1 MQNYNPRIL
10 EDEIGRS
17 QDQGQPQLH
26 NKTLSGTGGGGV
38 GGLCALNIR
47 VSKCPDKSAG
57 LDHLFS
63 NKGPVEI

>member
-1 MQNYNPRIL
+1 MQNYNPRIP

-26 NKTLSGTGGGGV
+26 NKALSGTGG